1 MNTLYF
7 VAVNSLSVCIV
18 AGIGV
23 LKRYIVIGINF
34 VINNKIIGTIQVGGL
49 GQLLKYFYRE
59 GILKQIL
66 LQKKVKTDVGN
77 QLNLVIVFVQG

>member
-34 VINNKIIGTIQVGGL
+34 AINNKIIGTIQSWRVRVIIKIFLPRGNF
-49 GQLLKYFYRE
+49 KTNIIAKE
-59 GILKQIL
+59 GE
-66 LQKKVKTDVGN
+66 N
-77 QLNLVIVFVQG
+77 